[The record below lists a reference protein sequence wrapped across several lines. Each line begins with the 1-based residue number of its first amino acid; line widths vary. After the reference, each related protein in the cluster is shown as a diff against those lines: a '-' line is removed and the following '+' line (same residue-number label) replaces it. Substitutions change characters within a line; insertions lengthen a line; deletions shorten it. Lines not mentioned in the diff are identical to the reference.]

1 MKQDIIIVST
11 NDWHG
16 FWFQRQEFA
25 TRFAAQGHR
34 VFYINRI
41 PQRIPK
47 PGRIFRWL
55 LAKKQVGKIYNPVPE
70 GVAVLTPFMLP
81 PFRLLRPVNRLLWKR
96 VWSRMKQDDSPSS
109 PILITYQPTYNII
122 DLASFVGASKIC
134 YINTHVYDAD
144 PSCPKDL
151 LRAEREIVGKA
162 DVLMADSSHNV
173 GRLEAYKPNISVSR
187 AMPGVAVSRFASA
200 FRGDEAEKRN
210 HFLFFGDIGRHLD
223 IDLYNQLAG
232 DHQVT
237 FVGIVDKSI
246 IRDIS
251 EKIDVRP
258 PVAPSELPS
267 VLREA
272 DILTIFYK
280 PSSYVSGIIPA
291 KFFECLATGKPVF
304 ISGLP
309 ETNRYKEAIYNIDD
323 GFNKAMEYIQNLPQL
338 ETDERRNAR
347 AEAARDADWENRFQQ
362 FSERIFSS

>member
-1 MKQDIIIVST
+1 
-11 NDWHG
+11 
-16 FWFQRQEFA
+16 
-25 TRFAAQGHR
+25 
-34 VFYINRI
+34 
-41 PQRIPK
+41 
-47 PGRIFRWL
+47 
-55 LAKKQVGKIYNPVPE
+55 
-70 GVAVLTPFMLP
+70 
-81 PFRLLRPVNRLLWKR
+81 
-96 VWSRMKQDDSPSS
+96 
-109 PILITYQPTYNII
+109 
-122 DLASFVGASKIC
+122 VGASKIC

-173 GRLEAYKPNISVSR
+173 GRLEGYNPNISVSR

-223 IDLYNQLAG
+223 IDLYNQLAVN
-232 DHQVT
+232 HQVT

-258 PVAPSELPS
+258 PVAPSELPL

-323 GFNKAMEYIQNLPQL
+323 GFDKATEYIQNLPEL
-338 ETDERRNAR
+338 ETEKRRNAR
-347 AEAARDADWENRFQQ
+347 ALAARDADWENRFQQ
-362 FSERIFSS
+362 FSKRIFS

>member
-1 MKQDIIIVST
+1 MEQDIIIIST
-11 NDWHG
+11 NDWNG

-25 TRFAAQGHR
+25 TRFAAEGHR

-47 PGRIFRWL
+47 PGRIFRWF
-55 LAKKQVGKIYNPVPE
+55 LAKKQVAKIYNPVPE
-70 GVAVLTPFMLP
+70 GVTVITPFMLP
-81 PFRLLRPVNRLLWKR
+81 PFRWLRPLNRLLWKR
-96 VWSRMKQDDSPSS
+96 VLGRFKQGNSPIA

-122 DLASFVGASKIC
+122 DLASLVGASKIC

-144 PSCPKDL
+144 PSCPRDL
-151 LRAEREIVGKA
+151 LRAEREMVAKA

-173 GRLEAYKPNISVSR
+173 GRLKAYKPDIPVNR
-187 AMPGVAVSRFASA
+187 AMPGVAVSRFATA
-200 FRGDEAEKRN
+200 LRGDEAEKRN

-223 IDLYNQLAG
+223 IDLYNQLSV
-232 DHQVT
+232 DYQVT

-258 PVAPSELPS
+258 PVAPADLPS

-309 ETNRYKEAIYNIDD
+309 ETNQYSESVYNVDE
-323 GFNKAMEYIQNLPQL
+323 GFDKVMEYLQNLSQL
-338 ETDERRNAR
+338 ETDERRNIRFRVAR
-347 AEAARDADWENRFQQ
+347 EADWENRFRV
-362 FSERIFSS
+362 FSKRIFSK

>member
-25 TRFAAQGHR
+25 TRFAAEGHR
-34 VFYINRI
+34 VFYVNRI

-55 LAKKQVGKIYNPVPE
+55 LAKKQVAKIYNFIPE
-70 GVAVLTPFMLP
+70 GVTVLSPFILP
-81 PFRLLRPVNRLLWKR
+81 PFSWLRPLNRFLWKR
-96 VWSRMKQDDSPSS
+96 VFSKHKQVNGPVSPV
-109 PILITYQPTYNII
+109 LITYQPTYNII
-122 DLASFVGASKIC
+122 DLASFISASKIC

-144 PSCPKDL
+144 PSCPRDL
-151 LRAEREIVGKA
+151 LRAEREMVAKA

-173 GRLEAYKPNISVSR
+173 GRLEGYKPNISVSR

-200 FRGDEAEKRN
+200 FRGDEVEKRN

-223 IDLYNQLAG
+223 IDLYNQLARE
-232 DHQVT
+232 HKVT

-258 PVAPSELPS
+258 PVAPADLPS

-280 PSSYVSGIIPA
+280 PSSYVRGIIPA

-309 ETNRYKEAIYNIDD
+309 ETNQYSEAVYNVDA
-323 GFNKAMEYIQNLPQL
+323 GFDKVMEYLQNLSQL
-338 ETDERRNAR
+338 ETEERRNVRSRVAR
-347 AEAARDADWENRFQQ
+347 EADWENRFRE
-362 FSERIFSS
+362 FSKRIFSK